1 MQTGCQ
7 EKESGRGA
15 TRPLCSSVRKP
26 GGGSCQRLPPPPPTP
41 PPARPRAPPPGPT
54 RNPGAGQDWLVS
66 PHSAARVRPPPPPAK
81 LRTGG
86 GLTRVP
92 RACAEGSGALRKV
105 WSAAQFACVASAYAP
120 YPQQRTLGGWRG
132 SICSQS
138 LSRYRPKCASGRGWG
153 GLSCGPLGE
162 WDGGDATAA
171 PASSFVSARGRC
183 STLEPPDDGGAVAR
197 PPAAQRTQPCRC
209 SRRRRC
215 RRRRAADP
223 APLVCGCT
231 PWRSHTR
238 WWPLCVHVHVQSSRI
253 VLDPPTPL
261 SPFTL

>member
-1 MQTGCQ
+1 MQ
-7 EKESGRGA
+7 RGPQARRGELPA
-15 TRPLCSSVRKP
+15 T
-26 GGGSCQRLPPPPPTP
+26 PTP
-41 PPARPRAPPPGPT
+41 PPHSPCSSESPSTRAAPKSRRGTRLVGFPPLRGSCPPAPSPQPNSHGRWSHPRAPCVRRGVGGPPKG
-54 RNPGAGQDWLVS
+54 LVS
-66 PHSAARVRPPPPPAK
+66 GPIRVRR
-81 LRTGG
+81 LR
-86 GLTRVP
+86 LCALP
-92 RACAEGSGALRKV
+92 R
-105 WSAAQFACVASAYAP
+105 
-120 YPQQRTLGGWRG
+120 QRTLGGWRG

-138 LSRYRPKCASGRGWG
+138 LSRYRPKCTSGRGGG

-162 WDGGDATAA
+162 WDGADATAA

-197 PPAAQRTQPCRC
+197 PPVVQRTQPCRC

-238 WWPLCVHVHVQSSRI
+238 WWPLCVHVQSSRI